1 MYEAKGAGRNTYRYF
16 NRDIRERSA
25 QRIALEGLLRGALE
39 RQELDLAVQPLMS
52 PDGRRVVG
60 AEALLRWRTADGQDI
75 RPDQF
80 IPVAES
86 TGLIIPIGR
95 WVIDQVCAT
104 LGEWRRRGH
113 GDLYMS
119 LNISPRQFR
128 DAGLADGLRA
138 ALKRHDLP
146 GRSLCIEVTEGLLLG
161 QAREVRQTLEAV
173 SAMGIGIAM
182 DDFGT
187 GYSSLSYLKRYPFDV
202 IKIDRSF
209 VNDIVND
216 ADSRALVGAA
226 IRMGQA
232 LGLRV
237 VAEGVETEAQLTHLR
252 ELGCDL
258 MQGYLFGM
266 PATMDAFAARWL
278 QDRPAA
284 PTAAPSPE
292 APALMAICSP
302 E

>member
-1 MYEAKGAGRNTYRYF
+1 MNPLQLDTAQIDRARG
-16 NRDIRERSA
+16 SA

-39 RQELDLAVQPLMS
+39 RQEFDLAIQPLMS
-52 PDGRRVVG
+52 PDGLRLVG
-60 AEALLRWRTADGQDI
+60 AEALLRWRTAEGQAI

-104 LGEWRRRGH
+104 LADWRRRGQ

-119 LNISPRQFR
+119 LNISPRQFPDASLADDLR
-128 DAGLADGLRA
+128 DALA
-138 ALKRHDLP
+138 RHDMP

-161 QAREVRQTLEAV
+161 QSREVAQTLEAV

-258 MQGYLFGM
+258 MQGYLFGV
-266 PATMDAFAARWL
+266 PATRQAFAARWR
-278 QDRPAA
+278 QGRPAA
-284 PTAAPSPE
+284 PAAAPAPE
-292 APALMAICSP
+292 ALAMVATCSP